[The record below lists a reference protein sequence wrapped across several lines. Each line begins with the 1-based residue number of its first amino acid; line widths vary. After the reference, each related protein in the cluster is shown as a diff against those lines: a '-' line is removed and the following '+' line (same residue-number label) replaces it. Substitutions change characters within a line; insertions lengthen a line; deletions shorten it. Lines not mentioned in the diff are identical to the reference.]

1 MLTSSISS
9 CIIHRIKCVAECWSR
24 VVLLVLHQLTPADDV
39 DDDGDDDDDNNDD
52 YDDDDYDDY
61 DDFCTYVSILL
72 VSLNSTW
79 ALLNFLVLATMSVKH
94 WPVVFLWL
102 LDDNMINMI
111 AWMSM

>member
-1 MLTSSISS
+1 MNN
-9 CIIHRIKCVAECWSR
+9 
-24 VVLLVLHQLTPADDV
+24 DV
-39 DDDGDDDDDNNDD
+39 DNDDDDDDNNDD

-94 WPVVFLWL
+94 CPVVFLWL
-102 LDDNMINMI
+102 LDDNIFNMI
-111 AWMSM
+111 ALMNMIEGKYFTDHVCQALVCCVPVVVKH